1 MCQCQG
7 PSARTKFQCA
17 NAKCQGHRG
26 KKISHQNQKDVLKTT
41 KSQKSPRF
49 WWQGLPFINVFKTRY
64 RIPFHERCWGD
75 GGRPHIKKLGKCNP
89 QKFFEGEKS
98 KRYGISI
105 QKQGRASRQNPQTI
119 EKLNFGMSSN
129 GLDSSQLRFEHVL
142 GRFRVCKQWVFL

>member
-1 MCQCQG
+1 MCQWQG

-17 NAKCQGHRG
+17 IARCQGPRG
-26 KKISHQNQKDVLKTT
+26 HHISSKNHKDVLKTT

-64 RIPFHERCWGD
+64 IIPFQERCWESVAF
-75 GGRPHIKKLGKCNP
+75 PHIKHRKKIIKNKLKVRNR
-89 QKFFEGEKS
+89 K
-98 KRYGISI
+98 GIGIGI
-105 QKQGRASRQNPQTI
+105 QKQGRASRENPQSI